1 MTNWYFSK
9 KEVIKSH
16 NGCKPSRWL
25 QLKKI
30 LMKTIKLLLVLILF
44 YGCGNSQ
51 ERKHELVGNLTTDLE
66 NLIPNGNHKV
76 DIIDGIVMDSRY
88 EILYEKFII
97 AMQENKE
104 WFLEQQK
111 ITEKTNNPVPYHPNI
126 GMSEKEYE
134 EFQILMN
141 EGPGM
146 EMVKSGTAMVHFERE
161 KDLIKMSGTDR
172 LNFINEIL
180 IDLENNIAFI
190 GDVKLDIFKEIE
202 VDTDKNGLKSK
213 WKGYQ
218 WLFES
223 SNLENRLQD
232 LESMK
237 DVEKMSI
244 KLYKLTIGR
253 LDKDGTTYM
262 EFTESELNNGVRIKN
277 IKIPIKF

>member
-1 MTNWYFSK
+1 MK
-9 KEVIKSH
+9 IIKVVF
-16 NGCKPSRWL
+16 
-25 QLKKI
+25 
-30 LMKTIKLLLVLILF
+30 VLILF

-51 ERKHELVGNLTTDLE
+51 ERKNELVGNLRADLE
-66 NLIPNGNHKV
+66 ILIPNGKHEV
-76 DIIDGIVMDSRY
+76 DIIDGIIMDSRY
-88 EILYEKFII
+88 EKLYEKFMI

-111 ITEKTNNPVPYHPNI
+111 IAKKTNSPVPYHPNI
-126 GMSEKEYE
+126 GMSEIEYE
-134 EFQILMN
+134 DFISLMN

-146 EMVKSGTAMVHFERE
+146 EMVKSGTAMVHFKRE

-172 LNFINEIL
+172 LDFINKIT

-223 SNLENRLQD
+223 SNLENGLQD

-262 EFTESELNNGVRIKN
+262 EFTESELDNGVRTEN